1 MRPYRRIALALP
13 ALMLLSCCTFSPR
26 TTKTDGAHGADDQPV
41 VATTTT
47 MAPLPPRPREIPL
60 DGVDPCGI
68 LSPAQRVQ
76 LSLDNPPSAYVEG
89 SFGDARACTMRSNIS
104 GNVVRLALVTVQ
116 GVNVW
121 LDENAQ
127 VEAKLTMVG
136 GFPALT
142 VRTPGLDQLCNVE
155 VDVAEGQFL
164 DVMFRDGG
172 NATKATQDALC
183 LGAQRAAEAALS
195 SLLEGR

>member
-1 MRPYRRIALALP
+1 
-13 ALMLLSCCTFSPR
+13 MLVGGCTFAPR
-26 TTKTDGAHGADDQPV
+26 TTKADGQHDASEQPPAV
-41 VATTTT
+41 TTTT
-47 MAPLPPRPREIPL
+47 MAPLPPRPREIRL

-68 LSPAQRVQ
+68 LTAPQRVQ
-76 LSLDNPPSAYVEG
+76 LSLDNPPNEYVET
-89 SFGDARACTMRSNIS
+89 SFGDARACTIRSTIS

-116 GVNVW
+116 GANVW

-127 VEAKLTMVG
+127 VEAKLVMVS
-136 GFPALT
+136 GFPALQ
-142 VRTPGLDQLCNVE
+142 VRTPGLDQVCNLE

-183 LGAQRAAEAALS
+183 QGAQRAAEAALS